1 MGVNEIVFAVI
12 KLLGGLAFFLYG
24 MNVMSGGLEKMAK
37 GKLEKTLIKVTS
49 KKLLALVFGAGITVA
64 IQSSSALTVMLVG
77 LVNSG
82 LLNFGQTIGVL
93 MGSNIGTTLTAWI
106 LSLAGIESDG
116 NLLLGLLQ
124 PKNFSL
130 IFALIGIMLIMLSK
144 KQKHHNVGGILI
156 GFAVLMFGMNLMS
169 DAMKPLTEMEGF
181 TSLLTA
187 FENPFLAVAFG
198 AIFTGIIQSS
208 AASVGILQTAAT
220 AALATGGGVTYR
232 MAIPIIMGQN
242 IGTCVTA
249 VISSFGVS
257 RNAKKVAVVHLAF
270 NIIGTLVVLIPF
282 CVFNYV
288 VNLPALDRAIT
299 PFEIA
304 IVHSI
309 FNVFT
314 TAILFPFAKQ
324 LEALANK
331 LVPEKQDEKQGKLL
345 DERLLTVPSFA
356 VTNAL
361 DVVVEMSDVS
371 KNAFNK
377 AVSIVGDF
385 SDAIASEVSEMETLL
400 DNYEDQL
407 GTYMVKLSSTGVS
420 DSDSK
425 KIAKILHTI
434 NDFERIGDHAE
445 NLVGVAR
452 EIHDKKIT
460 FSHEANAEIAVLKN
474 AVLEILDITDKAF
487 RDNDLELAS
496 SVEPLEQVIDG
507 IIADIK
513 SHHVKRLQH
522 GNCTIELGFVLTDL
536 LTNYERVSDH
546 CSNVAVAIIE
556 SRHGTFE
563 AHEYLNHV
571 KNDPNSAYT
580 KAFEE
585 YKNKFSLGAN
595 I

>member
-1 MGVNEIVFAVI
+1 MSEIVFALI
-12 KLLGGLAFFLYG
+12 TLLGGLAFFLYG

-49 KKLLALVFGAGITVA
+49 KRFLALAFGAGITIA

-82 LLNFGQTIGVL
+82 LLEFGQTIGVL

-106 LSLAGIESDG
+106 LSLAGLEGG
-116 NLLLGLLQ
+116 NIFLDLLK

-130 IFALIGIMLIMLSK
+130 IFALVGVIMIMASK
-144 KQKHHNVGGILI
+144 KQKRKNIGNILV

-169 DAMKPLTEMEGF
+169 QAMEPLTEMEGF

-187 FENPFLAVAFG
+187 FKNPFIAVAFG
-198 AIFTGIIQSS
+198 AIFTGVIQSS
-208 AASVGILQTAAT
+208 AASVGILQTAA
-220 AALATGGGVTYR
+220 AAAGVSYR

-249 VISSFGVS
+249 VISSIGVS
-257 RNAKKVAVVHLAF
+257 RNAKKVAVVHLSF
-270 NIIGTLVVLIPF
+270 NIIGTLICLIPF
-282 CVFNYV
+282 CVLSYAFDIA
-288 VNLPALDRAIT
+288 ALDRLIT
-299 PFEIA
+299 PFEVA

-309 FNVFT
+309 FNIFT
-314 TAILFPFAKQ
+314 TVVLFPFSKQ
-324 LEALANK
+324 LEKLANK
-331 LVPEKQDEKQGKLL
+331 LVKDKEGEVKGKLL
-345 DERLLTVPSFA
+345 DERLITVPSFA

-361 DVVVEMSDVS
+361 DVVVEMSEVS
-371 KNAFNK
+371 KTAFGK
-377 AVSIVGDF
+377 AVSIIGNFD
-385 SDAIASEVSEMETLL
+385 DKTAAEVSEMESLL

-407 GTYMVKLSSTGVS
+407 GTYMVRLSSTGVS

-445 NLVGVAR
+445 NLVNVAR
-452 EIHDKKIT
+452 EMHEKRIV
-460 FSHEANAEIAVLKN
+460 FSHEAETEISILRAAVT
-474 AVLEILDITDKAF
+474 EILNITADAF
-487 RDNDLELAS
+487 KKNDSMIAA

-507 IIADIK
+507 LIADIK
-513 SHHVKRLQH
+513 SRHVKRLQH
-522 GNCTIELGFVLTDL
+522 GNCTIELGFVLTDM

-563 AHEYLNHV
+563 AHEYLNSV
-571 KNDPNSAYT
+571 KSDPNSTYIR
-580 KAFEE
+580 AFEE
-585 YKNKFSLGAN
+585 YKRKYSLYDSSAV
-595 I
+595 